1 MKKSKLSRRIT
12 WRVIGIMTFFNVLI
26 IGVIIVS
33 VLVFSLGNG
42 SMRGQYVTDGI
53 ASNIETMFQL
63 AKTVTFNNRTD
74 VEANLDSPEHIFGAL
89 ERIMKINKRLSG
101 CFVAFEPDYF
111 KGQGQWFEAYAYY
124 ADSTHVECQQIG
136 SPQHDYFNGAWYQ
149 QGLSLA
155 REDDGYLTDLYYDD
169 TVNSGMFCSYVVP
182 VFDRQGRKVGVYGV
196 DLSHDL
202 LNVTIEETMRNVRKE
217 FYADAQSNI
226 SADDVIYFSIQI
238 IDSKGNR
245 IAGSDSLDISMLK
258 AEQELVDVELD
269 MKDLKGT
276 PYYINAK
283 QLGSTGWTLLVF
295 QHRDLVFVWGEVLA
309 IIIILCMVIGCLVI
323 FFFTTRS
330 IRHATQPL
338 AFLSESA
345 QELAKGNF
353 NASLPTFKRNDE
365 VAQLRDSFG
374 TMQQSLKQY
383 MEDLKASTTAKAS
396 IERELDIA
404 HNIQMSMLPK
414 TFPAFPN
421 RKDIELYA
429 ALVPAKAVGGDLYDF
444 FIRDEK
450 MFFCIGD
457 VSGKG
462 IPASLVMAVSRTLF
476 RNIAAHTADP
486 DHIVE
491 TMNENICEGNDNCM
505 FVTLFVGVLDLQTG
519 HLSYCNA
526 GHDAPYI
533 EGKPMPCNSNLPI
546 GVTPDYHYTNQ
557 EIDMVPGATIFFYT
571 DGLTEAENAERQLF
585 GNHRV
590 AETIAD
596 FKGSPQELVE
606 TVTAAVHQFVG
617 DHEQSDDLTMLAFRL
632 TINQPKNNNE
642 K

>member
-26 IGVIIVS
+26 IGVIIAS

-124 ADSTHVECQQIG
+124 TDSTHVECQQIG

-258 AEQELVDVELD
+258 SEQELVDVELD
-269 MKDLKGT
+269 MKDLKHT
-276 PYYINAK
+276 PYYINSK
-283 QLGSTGWTLLVF
+283 QLGNTGWTLVVF
-295 QHRDLVFVWGEVLA
+295 QHRELVFTWGVVLA
-309 IIIILCMVIGCLVI
+309 LFIIICMGIGAFII
-323 FFFTTRS
+323 FFFTRRS
-330 IRHATQPL
+330 IRRATQPL

-345 QELAKGNF
+345 QEVAKGNF
-353 NASLPTFKRNDE
+353 DASLPTFKHNDE

-383 MEDLKASTTAKAS
+383 LEEQKAATAARAS
-396 IERELDIA
+396 LESELNVA
-404 HNIQMSMLPK
+404 HDIQMSMLPK

-429 ALVPAKAVGGDLYDF
+429 SLTPAKAVGGDLYDF
-444 FIRDEK
+444 FIHNEK
-450 MFFCIGD
+450 LFFCIGD

-462 IPASLVMAVSRTLF
+462 VPASLVMAVSRTLF
-476 RNIAAHTADP
+476 RNISAHTDKP
-486 DHIVE
+486 GHIVN
-491 TMNENICEGNDNCM
+491 TMNVNICEGNENCM
-505 FVTLFVGVLDLQTG
+505 FVTLFVGVLDLATG
-519 HLSYCNA
+519 HLRYCNA
-526 GHDAPYI
+526 GHDAPYV
-533 EGKPMPCNSNLPI
+533 EAKLLPCHSNLPI
-546 GVTPDYHYTNQ
+546 GVTPDIEYAEQ
-557 EIDMVPGATIFFYT
+557 ETTIAPSMTLFLYT
-571 DGLTEAENAERQLF
+571 DGLTEAEDVDRQQF
-585 GNHRV
+585 GMQRIDKV
-590 AETIAD
+590 ITA
-596 FKGSPQELVE
+596 FKGSPQELIE
-606 TVTAAVHQFVG
+606 TMTAAVHQFVG
-617 DHEQSDDLTMLAFRL
+617 DTEQSDDLTMLAF
-632 TINQPKNNNE
+632 KY
-642 K
+642 KK